1 MQPLDYFA
9 PFTYFFKSRDW
20 LRKFVIASLLTYTL
34 VGAAPVLGW
43 MIAIVRRVGQAEEPD
58 VPELSDWKNYWNL
71 GGQFAFVNAVWLLP
85 VAAAVIL
92 TYLPVIFNS
101 TSTEEMF
108 VMVWGGTLACVLV
121 FLLVYSIFYTFLVP
135 AMLVVLAGNNSKWQ
149 AANPVILWKTAR
161 AHFTAYLL
169 VFLIVGLVLFNV
181 MLVLAAL
188 TIFLLLPPLLVYTWL
203 VSAHFAGQLARLDR
217 NKTSSVN
224 AGGEKI

>member
-9 PFTYFFKSRDW
+9 PFTYFFNSRDW

-43 MIAIVRRVGQAEEPD
+43 IIAIVRRVGQAEEPE
-58 VPELSDWKNYWNL
+58 VPELSDWKNYWKL
-71 GGQFAFVNAVWLLP
+71 GGKYAFVNAVWLLP

-135 AMLVVLAGNNSKWQ
+135 AMLVVLAGNGSNWH
-149 AANPVILWKTAR
+149 AANPVALWKTAR
-161 AHFTAYLL
+161 AHFIAYLL
-169 VFLIVGLVLFNV
+169 VFLIVGLALTNI
-181 MLVLAAL
+181 MLMFSAL

-217 NKTSSVN
+217 DKTLSGQ